1 MTFEEKYLN
10 GLCAFS
16 DVDVYVQQWH
26 EQEDI
31 SATLPAFLGLTDQE
45 YAAYGEIYQ
54 VREGF
59 EDAYIYVVICHRD
72 EEGCME
78 FGCPMEGKRPIF
90 YERVKKDE
98 VINVMV
104 DGEQKP
110 FYLEMKWVDDDHIF
124 IHDRV
129 VDISE
134 GYDYRNDTDS

>member
-1 MTFEEKYLN
+1 
-10 GLCAFS
+10 
-16 DVDVYVQQWH
+16 
-26 EQEDI
+26 
-31 SATLPAFLGLTDQE
+31 
-45 YAAYGEIYQ
+45 
-54 VREGF
+54 
-59 EDAYIYVVICHRD
+59 
-72 EEGCME
+72 ME

-98 VINVMV
+98 VIDVMV

>member
-1 MTFEEKYLN
+1 MPDGRKT
-10 GLCAFS
+10 S
-16 DVDVYVQQWH
+16 
-26 EQEDI
+26 
-31 SATLPAFLGLTDQE
+31 E
-45 YAAYGEIYQ
+45 Y
-54 VREGF
+54 
-59 EDAYIYVVICHRD
+59 
-72 EEGCME
+72 
-78 FGCPMEGKRPIF
+78 

-98 VINVMV
+98 VIDVMV